1 MSVEHKNSLSSSL
14 KAKLLG
20 FQQFFKDKSIVIAYS
35 GGVDSS
41 VLAELGHRYAKRV
54 VAVTADSPTVLPGEV
69 EAAARLAASRNW
81 NHRIIQINE
90 LEDPNF
96 VANPIDRCYYCK
108 HGLSEALQT
117 VADEF
122 RADIVVEGTNFS
134 EVRGHRPGLRALKE
148 HSVDSP
154 LLQGELTKDDIRQL
168 AHYFGLPNAD
178 KPSLACLS
186 SRFPPGERITAK
198 KLRRVG
204 KAERFLMDTYGIR
217 VVRVRDHD
225 GLARV
230 EVAPEEREKLLEGQ
244 ILDEINRRFIEF
256 GYRYAAIDC
265 GGYRTGSL
273 VQAILEESDL

>member
-1 MSVEHKNSLSSSL
+1 MTVQHKKALSPSL
-14 KAKLLG
+14 KEKLLE
-20 FQQFFKDKSIVIAYS
+20 FKEFFEGKSVVIAYS

-41 VLAELGHRYAKRV
+41 VLAELGYRYAKRMLT
-54 VAVTADSPTVLPGEV
+54 VTADSPTVLPGEV
-69 EAAARLAASRNW
+69 EEATLLAEKRKW
-81 NHRIIQINE
+81 NHRVIRINE

-108 HGLSEALQT
+108 HGLSEALKT
-117 VADEF
+117 VAEQF
-122 RADIVVEGTNFS
+122 KADVIVEGTNFS

-148 HSVDSP
+148 HSVNSP
-154 LLQGELTKDDIRQL
+154 LLQGKLTKDDIRQL

-186 SRFPPGERITAK
+186 SRFPPGERITVK
-198 KLRRVG
+198 KLQRVG
-204 KAERFLMDTYGIR
+204 KAERYLMDTYGIR

-230 EVAPEEREKLLEGQ
+230 EVAAEEREKLLEGQ
-244 ILDEINRRFIEF
+244 ILDDINQRFKEF